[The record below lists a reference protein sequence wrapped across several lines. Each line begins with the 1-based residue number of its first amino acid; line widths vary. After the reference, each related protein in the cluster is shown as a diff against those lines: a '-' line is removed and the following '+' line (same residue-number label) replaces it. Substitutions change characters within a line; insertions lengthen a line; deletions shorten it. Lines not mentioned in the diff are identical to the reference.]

1 MEHGRDRPGLLPCGS
16 SAATGF
22 PLGAFDCIVRRGVL
36 RERGIRV
43 EIDRIVKRADG
54 QALVLSVAEMAIL
67 SCGRP

>member
-1 MEHGRDRPGLLPCGS
+1 
-16 SAATGF
+16 
-22 PLGAFDCIVRRGVL
+22 VL